1 MIPVQLYSSE
11 RSLQSDLPSHLAV
24 WLTQLP
30 SKHSNSSDR
39 HRTTSRGTENNVINK
54 RCEINKNIKFILK
67 ITRRNI
73 NFNYKIK

>member
-30 SKHSNSSDR
+30 SKHLNSFDR
-39 HRTTSRGTENNVINK
+39 HRSTSRGTENNAINK
-54 RCEINKNIKFILK
+54 NSKGVRYKNIKFI
-67 ITRRNI
+67 
-73 NFNYKIK
+73 YIKNNEAQHTF

>member
-39 HRTTSRGTENNVINK
+39 HRTTSRVTENNVINK
-54 RCEINKNIKFILK
+54 RCEINKNITIK
-67 ITRRNI
+67 I
-73 NFNYKIK
+73 YKIHFKNNEAQHKF